1 MSSYFEDKASCSYR
15 KSCLIIAYI
24 MLQLRSMINVAD
36 NSGAKLVGMI
46 GIPGRGRKV
55 KASLGD
61 VITGVVKR
69 AMPYGQVKKGEVIRA
84 LIVRTRKERKRHDGS
99 YVRFDENACVVLA
112 SKEGQ
117 EPKGTRVFG
126 PIAKEVKDKG
136 FSKIASL
143 AEEIY

>member
-1 MSSYFEDKASCSYR
+1 
-15 KSCLIIAYI
+15 